1 MIKKPFYERIKPL
14 LYLLPFIVSVS
25 VFTLYPIVNVIRMS
39 FLEGY
44 KYLSGAYTGVGLG
57 NYEKV
62 LSDPFFRQAISNT
75 FRYVL
80 LVVPISTVIAI
91 VLATLLNQKIKFRE
105 SFRPF
110 APSVTEERAA
120 DFFDSDAVSPYM
132 LLTTKVREELC
143 SRSEGRETDI
153 YKIAGKSIRKRLIHN
168 KMPLFVFNIY
178 RLLYFVHLDHSG
190 R

>member
-62 LSDPFFRQAISNT
+62 LSDP
-75 FRYVL
+75 
-80 LVVPISTVIAI
+80 
-91 VLATLLNQKIKFRE
+91 LASSIKG
-105 SFRPF
+105 SF
-110 APSVTEERAA
+110 T
-120 DFFDSDAVSPYM
+120 
-132 LLTTKVREELC
+132 
-143 SRSEGRETDI
+143 
-153 YKIAGKSIRKRLIHN
+153 GKSLEPHN
-168 KMPLFVFNIY
+168 TVCSII
-178 RLLYFVHLDHSG
+178 
-190 R
+190 

>member
-91 VLATLLNQKIKFRE
+91 VLTTLAVLTLASSNADVVMAERFAGVTKIRYDLE
-105 SFRPF
+105 
-110 APSVTEERAA
+110 
-120 DFFDSDAVSPYM
+120 
-132 LLTTKVREELC
+132 
-143 SRSEGRETDI
+143 SEGYRFVQKADEALKSVRCCCLWYLGDI
-153 YKIAGKSIRKRLIHN
+153 AEHDHPAAFRLAEH
-168 KMPLFVFNIY
+168 
-178 RLLYFVHLDHSG
+178 
-190 R
+190 